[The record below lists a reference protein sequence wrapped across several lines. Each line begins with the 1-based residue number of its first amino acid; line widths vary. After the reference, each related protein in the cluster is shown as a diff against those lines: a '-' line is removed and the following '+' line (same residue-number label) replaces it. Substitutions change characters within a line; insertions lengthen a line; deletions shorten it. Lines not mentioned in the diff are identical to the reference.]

1 VDGDALI
8 NLEVKLMNDQILII
22 EDDEKIA
29 RVIQLE
35 LEHEG
40 YGVSIAHTGRD
51 GLSILEKEE
60 IDLVILDVMIP
71 ELNGMEVLRR
81 IRHENNEIIVIMLT
95 ARDSIYDKVNGLDLG
110 ANDYMTKPFEIE
122 ELLARIRTNLRFKP
136 KSDSHEESSV
146 YVIHSITIHSNTRE
160 VFKKDRMIDLTPRE
174 YDLLLYLVKNK
185 NRALEREQ
193 ILNEVWGFD
202 YYGDTNIV
210 DVYIR
215 YLRKKL
221 IESFDDQFIHTVRSI
236 GYMIKD

>member
-1 VDGDALI
+1 MSDH
-8 NLEVKLMNDQILII
+8 ILII
-22 EDDEKIA
+22 EDDDKIA
-29 RVIQLE
+29 RIIQLE
-35 LEHEG
+35 LEYEG
-40 YGVSIAHTGRD
+40 YKVSVAHTGRE
-51 GLSILEKEE
+51 GMAIIEKEE

-81 IRHENNEIIVIMLT
+81 LRQENNEIIVIMLT
-95 ARDSIYDKVNGLDLG
+95 ARSSVYDKVNGLDLG

-136 KSDSHEESSV
+136 KHVPVQEEIMQRIGAV
-146 YVIHSITIHSNTRE
+146 EININTRE
-160 VFKKDRMIDLTPRE
+160 VYKSGSLVDLTPRE
-174 YDLLLYLVKNK
+174 YDLLLYLVTNK
-185 NRALEREQ
+185 NRAMEREQ
-193 ILNEVWGFD
+193 ILTEVWGYD

-221 IESFDDQFIHTVRSI
+221 IDSKEESFIQTVRSV

>member
-1 VDGDALI
+1 MGGDVFI
-8 NLEVKLMNDQILII
+8 RGEGMNHHILII

-35 LEHEG
+35 LEYEG
-40 YGVSIAHTGRD
+40 YQVSVAHTGRE
-51 GLSILEKEE
+51 GLSIVEQKE

-81 IRHENNEIIVIMLT
+81 IRHMSNEIVVIMLT
-95 ARDSIYDKVNGLDLG
+95 ARSSVYDKVNGLDLG

-122 ELLARIRTNLRFKP
+122 ELLARIRVNLRFKH
-136 KSDSHEESSV
+136 KSELSQSESNIF
-146 YVIHSITIHSNTRE
+146 YCHSIAIHTNTRE
-160 VFKKDRMIDLTPRE
+160 VYKDERNIELTPRE
-174 YDLLLYLVKNK
+174 YDLLLYLVTNK
-185 NRALEREQ
+185 NQALEREQ
-193 ILNEVWGFD
+193 ILNQVWGFD
-202 YYGDTNIV
+202 YYGDTNVV

-221 IESFDDQFIHTVRSI
+221 TDSKEDQLIHTVRGV

>member
-1 VDGDALI
+1 M
-8 NLEVKLMNDQILII
+8 KKHILLV

-35 LEHEG
+35 LEYEG
-40 YGVSIAHTGRD
+40 YEVSIAYAGRE
-51 GLSILEKEE
+51 GMAILAKEK

-81 IRHENNEIIVIMLT
+81 MRQEDNETIVIMLT
-95 ARDSIYDKVNGLDLG
+95 ARNSVYDKVNGLDAG

-122 ELLARIRTNLRFKP
+122 ELLARIRAHLRMKENVLSAGE
-136 KSDSHEESSV
+136 SDILRIRSL
-146 YVIHSITIHSNTRE
+146 TIHIHTRE
-160 VFKKDRMIDLTPRE
+160 VYKNDQLIELTPRE
-174 YDLLLYLVKNK
+174 YDLLRYLVNNK

-193 ILNEVWGFD
+193 ILTEVWGMD
-202 YYGDTNIV
+202 YYGETNVV

-221 IESFDDQFIHTVRSI
+221 ADSKEEHLIQTVRSV
-236 GYMIKD
+236 GYMIKE